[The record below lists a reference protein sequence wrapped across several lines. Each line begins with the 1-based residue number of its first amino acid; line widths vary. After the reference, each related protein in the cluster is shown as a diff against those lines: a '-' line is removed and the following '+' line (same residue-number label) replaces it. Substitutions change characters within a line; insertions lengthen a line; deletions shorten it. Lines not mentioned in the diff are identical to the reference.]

1 MLSPMTDT
9 PTPAPPPLQ
18 LVRET
23 ALSSDGTLPVS
34 RPIDMGTTRLHV
46 MDMSVMIQ
54 IRHVPDALHRKLK
67 ARAAE
72 AGMTLSDYLKKEL
85 EMLVETPTWDEWFAE
100 MKKLPPLVVDKDPVE
115 ILREMRG
122 E

>member
-1 MLSPMTDT
+1 MPPMSDT
-9 PTPAPPPLQ
+9 PIPVPPPLQ
-18 LVRET
+18 LVRE
-23 ALSSDGTLPVS
+23 AARAPDGSAPLRRTLDICS
-34 RPIDMGTTRLHV
+34 TRFNVLQ
-46 MDMSVMIQ
+46 MSVMIQ

>member
-1 MLSPMTDT
+1 MPPMSEI
-9 PTPAPPPLQ
+9 PIPPPPPLQ
-18 LVRET
+18 LVRE
-23 ALSSDGTLPVS
+23 AARSPDGTV
-34 RPIDMGTTRLHV
+34 PIRHPLDMGTTRLHV
-46 MDMSVMIQ
+46 IDMSVMIQ